1 MLTIIAFLVVLGVL
15 VFVHEFG
22 HFIVAKMCGVGVYT
36 FSIGYG
42 KRMFGFTHKGTD
54 YRVSMIPLGGYVKLV
69 GQSDTLEPDERD
81 QAADARAHFYKHPL
95 WHRFLIVL
103 AGPVMNLLF
112 AFAVAPVIYWMGIEE
127 ERWRT
132 DPPVVGYVLQDSE
145 AWRSGL
151 RAGARI
157 ETLAGKPVATWLDVI
172 VDGQLAQGET
182 IEVTASQG
190 GKKLRWQQPVLKSDY
205 LPDQFPF
212 YYPMPARVG
221 DVMAGGAAQKSGLRP
236 GDLIL
241 TVDGQPV
248 GQFPEIAPH
257 IQARGGDPVRI
268 EFERGGV
275 TNVVS
280 VEPTYNS
287 EGGRWLIGI
296 GRSDETRLER
306 YGFVDGIRRG
316 AEKAWTLIVF
326 SVDIIGRLF
335 TGNVGMRTLGGP
347 IMIAQAAGSAASQ
360 GLEYL
365 ISLMLFISIQLGL
378 MNLLPI
384 PVLDGGHLML
394 FTIEAITRRPPS
406 PKVVEWASRAGFAF
420 LVALM
425 VVATA
430 NDLMRVLGPYLAEWL
445 K

>member
-1 MLTIIAFLVVLGVL
+1 MLTVVAFLVVLGVL
-15 VFVHEFG
+15 VFVHELG

-42 KRMFGFTHKGTD
+42 KRMFGFTHQGTD
-54 YRVSMIPLGGYVKLV
+54 YRVSLIPLGGYVKLV
-69 GQSDTLEPDERD
+69 GQSDTLEADERD
-81 QAADARAHFYKHPL
+81 AQADPTQHFYNHPL
-95 WHRFLIVL
+95 WQRFLIVL
-103 AGPVMNLLF
+103 AGPVMNLIF

-132 DPPVVGYVLQDSE
+132 DPPEVGYVMQDSA
-145 AWRSGL
+145 AWKAGL
-151 RAGARI
+151 RPGGRI
-157 ETLAGKPVATWLDVI
+157 AMLAGKPVETWLDVI

-182 IEVTASQG
+182 VAVTAEQA
-190 GKKLRWQQPVLKSDY
+190 GKTLSWQQPVDKTDY

-221 DVMAGGAAQKSGLRP
+221 DVMPGGAAQRSGIRA

-241 TVDGQPV
+241 SVDGQAV
-248 GQFPEIAPH
+248 SQFPEIAPH
-257 IQARGGDPVRI
+257 VQARAGQPVQI
-268 EFERGGV
+268 EFKRGEDR
-275 TNVVS
+275 NVVT
-280 VEPTYNS
+280 VEPTYNAES
-287 EGGRWLIGI
+287 GRWLLGI

-335 TGNVGMRTLGGP
+335 TGNVGVRTLGGP

-425 VVATA
+425 LVATT
-430 NDLMRVLGPYLAEWL
+430 NDLVRVLGPYLNEWL